1 MIIAGVKLMF
11 IGMTTVMLFLLLMIC
26 LIQLVSYLTRGV
38 AARELAAIKLE
49 RELMTRSRKEKQS
62 SQDADDD
69 IAAITAAVTAFEMEK
84 FARS

>member
-1 MIIAGVKLMF
+1 
-11 IGMTTVMLFLLLMIC
+11 
-26 LIQLVSYLTRGV
+26 V

-62 SQDADDD
+62 VQDPDDD
-69 IAAITAAVTAFEMEK
+69 IAAITAAVAAFEMEK